1 MERSTLPYGSQLVVR
16 RDAAVATVAIELWF
30 RAPSTGFETPTPG
43 LAKYAA
49 TAIAASKLGTSPALD
64 KVIKNVGGRFA
75 ISAYPDAVAIA
86 ASVPSG
92 SEGTVIKAL
101 TTAYFT
107 PVITQQGMRSGLL
120 DVVIAST
127 QARFDVEQTLRD
139 SVFGLLFKSGPAHY
153 ATGPQTAGSLGQ
165 VSLATLQSFAGK
177 AFRSSNS
184 VLTVAG
190 NTRAN
195 IPSLMAGGR
204 ADGTPELAPV
214 DSTPASAPE
223 TATRVFSEDGVGLG
237 WLGPAIADNKA
248 ATAMDFIS
256 DYLFRADT
264 GLVARAADAAAPDVY
279 LSGQFV
285 TLHNPGV
292 MLVEIAGKQ
301 TPLVRARVLAAIEKM
316 RTPLAAA
323 EFAAARS
330 AFEYHILSDSQ
341 TPLNQADNFG
351 WYTIEGD
358 AAYAPSDEGRKYLQ
372 TASSL
377 DAAYVAQTVVHYLNA
392 PAVVELK
399 GSNK

>member
-30 RAPSTGFETPTPG
+30 RAPSTGFETPVPG

-49 TAIAASKLGTSPALD
+49 TAIAASKLGSGPALD

-75 ISAYPDAVAIA
+75 ISAYPDAVAIS

-92 SEGTVIKAL
+92 SEGSVIRAL

-107 PVITQQGMRSGLL
+107 PVITAQGMRSGLL

-139 SVFGLLFKSGPAHY
+139 SVFGVLFTSGPAHY
-153 ATGPQTAGSLGQ
+153 ATGPQTAGALGG
-165 VSLATLQSFAGK
+165 VSLAMLQSFAAK

-184 VLTVAG
+184 VLAVAG

-195 IPSLMAGGR
+195 IASLMTGGR
-204 ADGTPELAPV
+204 TDGTPELAPV
-214 DSTPASAPE
+214 DSTPATAPAA
-223 TATRVFSEDGVGLG
+223 ATRAFSEDGVGLG

-264 GLVARAADAAAPDVY
+264 GLVARSADIAAPDVF

-292 MLVEIAGKQ
+292 MLVEIAGSQ
-301 TPLVRARVLAAIEKM
+301 TPVVRARVLAAIEKM
-316 RTPLAAA
+316 RTPLSAT

-330 AFEYHILSDSQ
+330 AFEYHILTDSQ
-341 TPLNQADNFG
+341 TPLSQADNFG
-351 WYTIEGD
+351 WYSIEGD
-358 AAYAPSDEGRKYLQ
+358 AMYAPSDEGRKYMQ
-372 TASSL
+372 AAASL
-377 DAAYVAQTVVHYLNA
+377 DPAYVAQVVARYLNA

-399 GSNK
+399 GVSK